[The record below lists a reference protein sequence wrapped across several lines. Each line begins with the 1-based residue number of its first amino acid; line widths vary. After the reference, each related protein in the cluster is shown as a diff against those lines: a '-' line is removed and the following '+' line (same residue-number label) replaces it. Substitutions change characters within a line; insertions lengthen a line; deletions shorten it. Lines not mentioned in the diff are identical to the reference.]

1 MAEYIDRDMF
11 ADKIR
16 EHLRCSNKGS
26 VTEAAYAAILQDL
39 EGLPTVD
46 VAPVVH
52 ETPMLRIRPQR
63 YEKYQEYGLNEN
75 GETLYLKQVFVDEKN
90 WAMYCP
96 RCGKRLCSRFRSF
109 CPNCGAKM
117 DGGEKENE

>member
-1 MAEYIDRDMF
+1 MNNPETREEWISMAEYIDRDRF

-39 EGLPTVD
+39 EGLPIVD

-52 ETPMLRIRPQR
+52 GEWVRYKEPQNPYR
-63 YEKYQEYGLNEN
+63 GNGTSYKCSVCGRTAGHHQVQLYKY
-75 GETLYLKQVFVDEKN
+75 
-90 WAMYCP
+90 
-96 RCGKRLCSRFRSF
+96 

>member
-1 MAEYIDRDMF
+1 MAEYIDRDRF

-39 EGLPTVD
+39 EGLPIVD

-52 ETPMLRIRPQR
+52 GKWMYGKWM
-63 YEKYQEYGLNEN
+63 YEGREN
-75 GETLYLKQVFVDEKN
+75 SLLFWMHCSV
-90 WAMYCP
+90 
-96 RCGKRLCSRFRSF
+96 CGWKSLDQSVSLAYHY
-109 CPNCGAKM
+109 CPNCGTKM
-117 DGGEKENE
+117 DGGEKND